1 MPVTATCEPHTMT
14 CLEVWGGNQAV
25 DNGVVMAGLDAWLYS
40 RPFHDHAA
48 GGDIYYVSSCA
59 MGQLTRVL
67 VADVSG
73 HGEAVSDT
81 ANRLRAL
88 MRRYVNFIDQTRFV
102 EGLNTEF
109 SGLTE
114 ADGFATAV
122 AATYFVPTDQLTV
135 CNAGHPRPLW
145 YRSRTRT
152 WTLLSDAIDKQPFA
166 AAADGPANMPLG
178 IAGPTHYEQFAVKLA
193 TGDLVVLY
201 TDSLIEAKGA
211 DGRPLGEE
219 GLLAMA
225 RQLDVADVAGFL
237 RALLS
242 SIERHGELSA
252 DDVTVLILRPNGL
265 KLRASL
271 PSKLK
276 AMKQMTVAFFAS
288 LRSSGPEFPAPESG
302 LFSVLGRLSQ
312 HVRRRRAGT
321 PTLRPKQPASG

>member
-1 MPVTATCEPHTMT
+1 MT

-59 MGQLTRVL
+59 LGQLTRVL

-81 ANRLRAL
+81 AHRLRAL
-88 MRRYVNFIDQTRFV
+88 MRRYVNFVDQTRFV

-109 SGLTE
+109 SGLSE

-122 AATYFVPTDQLTV
+122 AATYFIPTDQLTV

-145 YRSRTRT
+145 YRTRTRT
-152 WTLLSDAIDKQPFA
+152 WTLMPDAVDKQPLA
-166 AAADGPANMPLG
+166 ASAGGPAANMPLG
-178 IAGPTHYEQFAVKLA
+178 IAGPTRYEQFAVKLA
-193 TGDLVVLY
+193 TGDLVVFY

-211 DGRPLGEE
+211 DGKPLGEE

-225 RQLDVADVAGFL
+225 RQLDVADVAEFL

-242 SIERHGELSA
+242 SVERHGESSA

-265 KLRASL
+265 KPRASL
-271 PSKLK
+271 PVKLK
-276 AMKQMTVAFFAS
+276 ALTHMAAAFFAS
-288 LRSSGPEFPAPESG
+288 LRASGPEFPAAESG

-312 HVRRRRAGT
+312 RVRRRRTGT
-321 PTLRPKQPASG
+321 PALRTEQPATR